1 MPRHPLPPR
10 MKPFARYGGVNMY
23 DLRRY
28 LGVTSG
34 LRMKALVEAA
44 GVELKPYVR
53 NDAVVQNR
61 VYKHGYH
68 PFTPEEAGRI
78 MAVFYQLKGR
88 RFLQSVKLDEAS
100 LGELVSGGGD

>member
-1 MPRHPLPPR
+1 MW
-10 MKPFARYGGVNMY
+10 
-23 DLRRY
+23 DLRNY

-34 LRMKALVEAA
+34 ARMKSLVEAA

-61 VYKHGYH
+61 VYKAWYH
-68 PFTPEEAGRI
+68 PFTPEETARI

-88 RFLQSVKLDEAS
+88 RFLRSVKLDDAS
-100 LGELVSGGGD
+100 LGELVRKSGG